1 MATYA
6 ISDLHGRKDLW
17 LKANKE
23 VFKKNDTI
31 YFLGDAADRGPDGWE
46 MIKTL
51 LDDERVIYLMGNHE
65 DMLVKAI
72 EGGTNNISLLYWNG
86 GKNTFESYEL
96 DSEENQKKYLKKLKA
111 LPKHETYYPFGTK
124 NVLVLSH
131 AGTTPGKPIFD
142 ENDWLWDREHLY
154 DEWISDRDD
163 IFIIHGH
170 TPVFIIRGNVP
181 IHHSY
186 DPNND
191 EVKIIN
197 YCDGH
202 KYNIDLGAF
211 TSNKLGILNLDTFED
226 CSIGLE

>member
-23 VFKKNDTI
+23 IFKENDTI

-46 MIKTL
+46 LIKIL
-51 LDDERVIYLMGNHE
+51 LDDPRVVYLIGNHE
-65 DMLVKAI
+65 DLLIKAI
-72 EGGTNNISLLYWNG
+72 EDGDISLLYWNG

-96 DSEENQKKYLKKLKA
+96 DSKENQEKYLKKLKV
-111 LPKHETYYPFGTK
+111 LPKHETYYPSKTK
-124 NVLVLSH
+124 NILVLSH

-154 DEWISDRDD
+154 DEWISDRED

-170 TPVFIIRGNVP
+170 TPVQNLNNGKEQ
-181 IHHSY
+181 IHT
-186 DPNND
+186 
-191 EVKIIN
+191 
-197 YCDGH
+197 YCNGH
-202 KYNIDLGAF
+202 KIDIDLGAF
-211 TSNKLGILNLDTFED
+211 VSNKLGILNLDTFEEIIISLD
-226 CSIGLE
+226 E